1 VRREST
7 FDAKLMKSSQDF
19 AKNADEL
26 VNLLESVVEGYGG
39 HTHHICVPDAAD
51 EASFTEGFVQLN
63 V

>member
-1 VRREST
+1 MIQEST

-26 VNLLESVVEGYGG
+26 VNLLESVVERYRG
-39 HTHHICVPDAAD
+39 HAHHIWFPDVAD
-51 EASFTEGFVQLN
+51 DTSFAEGFMYLN